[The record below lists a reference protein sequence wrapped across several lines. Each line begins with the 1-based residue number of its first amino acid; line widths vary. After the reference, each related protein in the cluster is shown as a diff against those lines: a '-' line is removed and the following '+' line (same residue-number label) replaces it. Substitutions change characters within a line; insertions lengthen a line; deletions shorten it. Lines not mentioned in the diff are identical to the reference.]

1 MIDPLDG
8 MGPRALIRTLRSPF
22 WAVPVGWLALLVP
35 TPWFFAT
42 QLYYAVG
49 TGADT
54 PRALLVAL
62 TAQLAMLATWT
73 VLIWL
78 VLPLI
83 RRVFSDAVAR
93 VSQLVFFAVGGSA
106 AAAVMVAGTDSAE
119 SFAVRWGWAS
129 LAWSVS
135 AVIWVASGAILVDW
149 SHQVRA
155 QRRQLQIEYERQIL
169 TRTEEARALQ
179 EADLKLAQVR
189 ANTHAALFDIRGRL
203 HSGMSVEELSETV
216 LVIENVVTS
225 TVRPTSHDL
234 AEMPADPE
242 PLAVEPLWQGW
253 RELVPSLIRSW
264 PLAKPFQP
272 ALVGSLSVPI
282 VLTAELAAEPHHLGA
297 GSLWA
302 FGSLAVH
309 LLLLRFASTVLVP
322 QLRKMEARAAVAV
335 VFGVYL
341 VAYLIG
347 LTGLLLSMSVGWREP
362 LDAFLVPPLLSV
374 ISGWVAAF
382 AMIRYEESA
391 AARNLILRTNWEVR
405 RTRQRLWAQRR
416 RLAMALHGRVQ
427 ANLTAAALMLGA
439 ARDRMLSGTAV
450 DDDVIMKVRE
460 TLSLADLIDQT
471 ASHPPTERLTTVTS
485 VWEGVLDVSL
495 DLRPGG
501 DQLLRENPDLSDACV
516 EVLREILLNVVRH
529 SGATAADVVVGAD
542 AGNLLC
548 LRVHEHLRQRTPLG
562 AIGGPGL
569 GRSLIDSLALDWAEV
584 EAESGRVTVALFA
597 SGSGEYTAADARS
610 ELFDVSGLS

>member
-1 MIDPLDG
+1 MIDPLEG
-8 MGPRALIRTLRSPF
+8 LGPRALLRTLRSPF
-22 WAVPVGWLALLVP
+22 WAEPVGWLALLVP

-49 TGADT
+49 SGADT
-54 PRALLVAL
+54 ARALLVAL
-62 TAQLAMLATWT
+62 TAQLAMLASWT

-83 RRVFSDAVAR
+83 RRVFSDAAAR
-93 VSQLVFFAVGGSA
+93 VCQLVFFAVGGSV
-106 AAAVMVAGTDSAE
+106 AAAVLVAGTDSVE
-119 SFAVRWGWAS
+119 SFWVRWGWAT

-135 AVIWVASGAILVDW
+135 AVIWVASGAVLVDW
-149 SHQVRA
+149 WHQVRA

-169 TRTEEARALQ
+169 TRSEESRALH

-189 ANTHAALFDIRGRL
+189 QNTHAALFDIRSRL
-203 HSGMSVEELSETV
+203 HSGMTVEELSETV

-234 AEMPADPE
+234 AEMPAE
-242 PLAVEPLWQGW
+242 PAPLEVEPLWQGW
-253 RELVPSLIRSW
+253 RELLPSLIRSW
-264 PLAKPFQP
+264 PVAKPFQP

-282 VLTAELAAEPHHLGA
+282 VLTAELAPAPHQFGP

-302 FGSLAVH
+302 LGTLAIH
-309 LLLLRFASTVLVP
+309 LILLRFASGVLVP
-322 QLRKMEARAAVAV
+322 PLRKMEARAAVAV

-347 LTGLLLSMSVGWREP
+347 LSALLMSAAAGWREP
-362 LDAFLVPPLLSV
+362 LEAFLVPPLLAV

-391 AARNLILRTNWEVR
+391 TARNLILRTNWEVR

-439 ARDRMLSGTAV
+439 ARDRMLAGTAV

-471 ASHPPTERLTTVTS
+471 ASQPPTQRLTTVTS
-485 VWEGVLDVSL
+485 VWEGVLDVAL
-495 DLRPGG
+495 DLRPGAE
-501 DQLLRENPDLSDACV
+501 QLLRDNPDLSDACV

-529 SGATAADVVVGAD
+529 SPAKAADVVVGAD
-542 AGNLLC
+542 TGNLLC
-548 LRVHEHLRQRTPLG
+548 MRVHEHVPQRIPLG

-569 GRSLIDSLALDWAEV
+569 GRSLIDSLALDWAESET
-584 EAESGRVTVALFA
+584 EAGRVTVAVFA

-610 ELFDVSGLS
+610 QLFDVSGLT

>member
-1 MIDPLDG
+1 MIDPLEG
-8 MGPRALIRTLRSPF
+8 LGPRALLRTLRSSF
-22 WAVPVGWLALLVP
+22 WAEPVGWLALLVP
-35 TPWFFAT
+35 TPWFFGT

-49 TGADT
+49 SGADT
-54 PRALLVAL
+54 ARALLVAL

-78 VLPLI
+78 LLPLI
-83 RRVFSDAVAR
+83 RRLFSIAAAR
-93 VSQLVFFAVGGSA
+93 VAQLFFFAVGGSA
-106 AAAVMVAGTDSAE
+106 AAAVLVAGTDSGE
-119 SFAVRWGWAS
+119 SFWIRWAWAT

-135 AVIWVASGAILVDW
+135 AVIWVASGAVLVDW
-149 SHQVRA
+149 WHQVRA

-179 EADLKLAQVR
+179 DADLKLAQVR
-189 ANTHAALFDIRGRL
+189 ENTHAALFDIRGRL

-234 AEMPADPE
+234 AEMPEEPT

-253 RELVPSLIRSW
+253 RELLPSLIRSW

-282 VLTAELAAEPHHLGA
+282 VLTAELAPAPHQFGP

-302 FGSLAVH
+302 LGTLAIH
-309 LLLLRFASTVLVP
+309 LLLLQFAASVLVP
-322 QLRKMEARAAVAV
+322 PLRKMEARSAVAV

-347 LTGLLLSMSVGWREP
+347 LTALLMSSAAGWREP
-362 LDAFLVPPLLSV
+362 LDAFLVPPLLAV
-374 ISGWVAAF
+374 VSGWVAAF

-471 ASHPPTERLTTVTS
+471 ASHPPTQRLTTVTS
-485 VWEGVLDVSL
+485 VWEGVLNVAL
-495 DLRPGG
+495 DLRPGAE
-501 DQLLRENPDLSDACV
+501 QLLRDNPDLSDACV

-529 SGATAADVVVGAD
+529 SPAKAADVVVGAD

-548 LRVHEHLRQRTPLG
+548 MRVHEHLPQRTPLG

-569 GRSLIDSLALDWAEV
+569 GRSLIDSLALDWAESET
-584 EAESGRVTVALFA
+584 EAGRVTVAVFA
-597 SGSGEYTAADARS
+597 SGSGEYAAADARS
-610 ELFDVSGLS
+610 QLFDVSGLT

>member
-8 MGPRALIRTLRSPF
+8 MGPRALLRTLRSPF

-119 SFAVRWGWAS
+119 AFVVRWGWAS

-149 SHQVRA
+149 WHQVRA

-282 VLTAELAAEPHHLGA
+282 VLTAELAAEPHQFGV

-322 QLRKMEARAAVAV
+322 PLRTMEARAAVAV

-341 VAYLIG
+341 VAYFIG
-347 LTGLLLSMSVGWREP
+347 LTALILSSAAGWREP
-362 LDAFLVPPLLSV
+362 LDAFLVPPLMSV

-450 DDDVIMKVRE
+450 DDEVIMKVRE

-529 SGATAADVVVGAD
+529 SGAKAADVVVGAD

-548 LRVHEHLRQRTPLG
+548 LRVHEHLPQRTPLG
-562 AIGGPGL
+562 PIGGPGL

-584 EAESGRVTVALFA
+584 EAEAGRVTVALFA

-610 ELFDVSGLS
+610 QLFEVSGLT